1 MIFRFPIRAQSIHS
15 LKVAGR
21 LQFFIQ
27 NSQLIT
33 QDPWVLQAISGLRSR
48 TAGSPLAVQN
58 PFSPGIVTHRF
69 PSGGGRDKKSSTKM
83 SYFRGTFYLQQSIS
97 CGKEGRSG
105 QRPVINLANF
115 NKFVTYLLRPGDF
128 MHVQT
133 GPEGCIFH
141 HPSPCQASEIHPL
154 SIRRENLSIQLSPIR
169 ANISPSH
176 FHQGSQ
182 TNCGHA
188 KKNGCPDDSLFE
200 RHAHYEEH
208 LTAC

>member
-1 MIFRFPIRAQSIHS
+1 
-15 LKVAGR
+15 
-21 LQFFIQ
+21 
-27 NSQLIT
+27 
-33 QDPWVLQAISGLRSR
+33 
-48 TAGSPLAVQN
+48 
-58 PFSPGIVTHRF
+58 
-69 PSGGGRDKKSSTKM
+69 
-83 SYFRGTFYLQQSIS
+83 
-97 CGKEGRSG
+97 
-105 QRPVINLANF
+105 
-115 NKFVTYLLRPGDF
+115 

-141 HPSPCQASEIHPL
+141 HPSPCQASEIHPF

-182 TNCGHA
+182 TNWGHA

-208 LTAC
+208 LTACQRRHPESKEHSRESRICDKRGEIHFPPVQVIEFLGIMVDSVNMSFLLPQ